1 MVSDVLTPEERLE
14 QLEKVL
20 QNLEDLSEKIPIIV
34 EGVRDRN
41 ALRRL
46 GITKNVIPLN
56 KGKSIFTFCEEISR
70 SAKQAV
76 ILTDWDRRG
85 GQLARMLKDGLEAN
99 SVKVN
104 DSVRM
109 QIVILSKK
117 EVKDIE
123 SLPTFVD
130 RLKSAPRGIVDIGVR
145 GKRI

>member
-1 MVSDVLTPEERLE
+1 MLTPEERLE
-14 QLEKVL
+14 QLEKIL
-20 QNLEDLSEKIPIIV
+20 QDLEYLSENSPIIV
-34 EGVRDRN
+34 EGVMDRN
-41 ALRRL
+41 ALKRL

-56 KGKSIFTFCEEISR
+56 KGKSIFAFCEEISR
-70 SAKQAV
+70 SSKQAV

-99 SVKVN
+99 GVKVN
-104 DSVRM
+104 DTARM

-123 SLPTFVD
+123 SLPTFID
-130 RLKSAPRGIVDIGVR
+130 RLKSAPRGIADNRVG

>member
-1 MVSDVLTPEERLE
+1 VSDVLTIEERLE

-20 QNLEDLSEKIPIIV
+20 QELEYLSEEMPIIV

-46 GITKNVIPLN
+46 GITKNVITLN
-56 KGKSIFTFCEEISR
+56 KGVSIFSFCEDISR
-70 SAKQAV
+70 NSKKAV
-76 ILTDWDRRG
+76 VLTDWDRRG

-99 SVKVN
+99 GVKVN

-109 QIVILSKK
+109 HIVILSKK

-123 SLPTFVD
+123 SLPTFMD
-130 RLKSAPRGIVDIGVR
+130 RLKSMPRGVVGIRVR
-145 GKRI
+145 RKRI